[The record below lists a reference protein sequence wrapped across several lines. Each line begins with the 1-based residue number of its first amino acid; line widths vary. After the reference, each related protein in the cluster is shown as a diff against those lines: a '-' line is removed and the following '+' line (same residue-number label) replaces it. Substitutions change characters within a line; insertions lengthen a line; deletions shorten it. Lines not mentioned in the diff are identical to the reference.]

1 MAVKRRASKSYTE
14 PRSRSL
20 KKPSPVAAQVRHEPG
35 STVAASTGMSEFGN
49 KNGADGQAR
58 TADRRFEVL
67 DVWGIKRREDD

>member
-1 MAVKRRASKSYTE
+1 
-14 PRSRSL
+14 
-20 KKPSPVAAQVRHEPG
+20 
-35 STVAASTGMSEFGN
+35 MSEFGN